1 MKRIYPAKLI
11 EVRGSDTLDVEID
24 LGFNMF
30 TKQKVRL
37 FGVKTAGKDAEVR
50 TVLLDLSSNGILIEP
65 IITKRAKF
73 GRVLGW
79 AYIPTSENGD
89 PGLNINQILVE
100 KNLAEGFSAP
110 EDQYD
115 IED

>member
-1 MKRIYPAKLI
+1 MKRIYPAKLV
-11 EVRGSDTLDVEID
+11 EVRGTDTIEVDVD

-50 TVLLDLSSNGILIEP
+50 TVLLDLCSGGLIIEP
-65 IITKRAKF
+65 IITKRAKL

-79 AYIPTSENGD
+79 AFLPNVETGE
-89 PGLNINQILVE
+89 PGLNLNQILVE
-100 KNLAEGFSAP
+100 KGLAEGFSAP

-115 IED
+115 SED